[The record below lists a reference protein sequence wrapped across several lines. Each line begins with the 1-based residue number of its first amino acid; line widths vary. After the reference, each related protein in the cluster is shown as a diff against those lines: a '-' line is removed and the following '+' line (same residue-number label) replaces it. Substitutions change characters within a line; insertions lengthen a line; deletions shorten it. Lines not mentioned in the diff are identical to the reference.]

1 MSDYKINVV
10 ADMDTSPLE
19 AKLMALQNRKIT
31 IQANANGNGLSNMN
45 NSLQQ
50 IQNNANNVSASLK
63 GIATTKLKVDAL
75 NFLKNQT
82 ENAVRSVTD
91 LNKAMT
97 LVIMTMSNMFGSS
110 LYSLKQQSLSMAKDL
125 STATKTVTD
134 AVTIYANENESVS
147 SMLNKAQP
155 TVLLSSASGMSSSS
169 SADAIQGIL
178 NQFNLSENQAD
189 FFECS
194 AGTFYNNLFVVA
206 INTGLRPGELFALTE
221 DDIDFEKNEIKVNKT
236 LLYQKLDGD
245 TQKEFHIDLPKTK
258 SSYRTVPIN
267 SFCKEALQEQIIL
280 HKIICD
286 NSPYK
291 GKLDFPDLLFTTKF
305 GTPLNS
311 QLYLQAIGKIV
322 DEINLTKD
330 PLDAMEKFSGHT
342 FRIISGNPRQFNYR
356 DESANCAYLHS

>member
-1 MSDYKINVV
+1 MSDFKINVV
-10 ADMDTSPLE
+10 ADIDTSQLE

-82 ENAVRSVTD
+82 ENAVCSVTD

-97 LVIMTMSNMFGSS
+97 MSNMSGSS

-125 STATKTVTD
+125 SAATKTVTD

-155 TVLLSSASGMSSSS
+155 TVLLSAASGMSSSS

-178 NQFNLSENQAD
+178 NQFNLSEDQAMHVADTVEKLSSEIALD
-189 FFECS
+189 FSKGCDTISQSIATSGSVVNE
-194 AGTFYNNLFVVA
+194 AGMN
-206 INTGLRPGELFALTE
+206 
-221 DDIDFEKNEIKVNKT
+221 FEKYAALVSTTAEKT
-236 LLYQKLDGD
+236 RVSGSQIGNAFKTIFSRISRSKDGLTTDAEMSDAEAALKSVGVSVRRADGD
-245 TQKEFHIDLPKTK
+245 LRDISDTLDDL
-258 SSYRTVPIN
+258 N
-267 SFCKEALQEQIIL
+267 
-280 HKIICD
+280 KICIM
-286 NSPYK
+286 
-291 GKLDFPDLLFTTKF
+291 
-305 GTPLNS
+305 
-311 QLYLQAIGKIV
+311 Q
-322 DEINLTKD
+322 
-330 PLDAMEKFSGHT
+330 
-342 FRIISGNPRQFNYR
+342 
-356 DESANCAYLHS
+356 